1 MPEASNSSS
10 VLVFICPLDLGI
22 FWVPFP
28 RESVSCSSF
37 SCNPFIIFG
46 ACWWWSSMK
55 EDESSV
61 SAGTTITSVLPMVQL
76 SPPCNLFPSL
86 AAEFPVRFL
95 EAVTFCWSF
104 PLRFVW
110 KASRGWSGRSVLSQL
125 GESSGSVF
133 CPGANAFALETALGC
148 FTVITFPFPCQS
160 RGDLSVSPHSWWGP
174 SRVLEVKPAEV
185 WEPPP
190 NPDCF
195 PRVSHSHARS
205 QSLQHQ
211 FVAPAASASGKKISR
226 GVSRFWVSVCPVT
239 SVLWWSKSVLM
250 FSLSSFFL

>member
-1 MPEASNSSS
+1 MC
-10 VLVFICPLDLGI
+10 LVFGSSYRCQRPQILLVSLFLSALWTWGFSEYPSPESLCLAALSAVTPLLYLEPVGGGQVWRRMRVLCLQVRPSQVFCP
-22 FWVPFP
+22 WCSFP
-28 RESVSCSSF
+28 
-37 SCNPFIIFG
+37 
-46 ACWWWSSMK
+46 
-55 EDESSV
+55 
-61 SAGTTITSVLPMVQL
+61 
-76 SPPCNLFPSL
+76 PPCNLFPSL

-190 NPDCF
+190 
-195 PRVSHSHARS
+195 
-205 QSLQHQ
+205 QSWLLPQ
-211 FVAPAASASGKKISR
+211 S
-226 GVSRFWVSVCPVT
+226 
-239 SVLWWSKSVLM
+239 
-250 FSLSSFFL
+250 FSLSRQVTESAASVCGSSSFCFR